1 MALCYVASHLAD
13 PLNVR
18 RLSLHTISFCTKK
31 IDAVALSKKM
41 SCLSDFMTS
50 FKYVCVQSC
59 SLLAAPTESGP
70 AGEEELSR
78 RLCLA
83 CLVFAPS

>member
-1 MALCYVASHLAD
+1 M
-13 PLNVR
+13 R
-18 RLSLHTISFCTKK
+18 RLSLHAIGFCTQE
-31 IDAVALSKKM
+31 IDAVALSKM
-41 SCLSDFMTS
+41 LSCLSDFMTS
-50 FKYVCVQSC
+50 FKDVCMQSC

-70 AGEEELSR
+70 AGEEELLR

>member
-1 MALCYVASHLAD
+1 
-13 PLNVR
+13 
-18 RLSLHTISFCTKK
+18 
-31 IDAVALSKKM
+31 M
-41 SCLSDFMTS
+41 SCLSDFITS

-70 AGEEELSR
+70 AGEEAELSC